1 MYFEHAL
8 VKINSGWSKNAD
20 RFWNQ
25 SCMELTSSNDY
36 FIVSLHLI
44 ISNMRPDEFFDESSV
59 LIILSPLIYVHC
71 FTYLLAKTNF
81 PSDFGQTTKFSRYK
95 IKLSLTKYTTVHY
108 NIQTILN
115 LNKKSDLKTQKAQTQ
130 PTKKKETHLH
140 RPNLYKVVN
149 KSAQRWKRKF
159 QPAACSRQKWDKKLT
174 QKGTDNVAWTRVE
187 FAYQS
192 FFSFFTDFDRLEPR
206 QRVSCW
212 GRVGRTRVIFK
223 LDSETMFTTWPLSW
237 SRKYV
242 SHKPNISIT
251 HFTIRRFVF
260 GHRPSLAWFLSFSFF
275 WFAFLSNFNIL

>member
-130 PTKKKETHLH
+130 PTKKKKPIYTDPIYTKWWTDA
-140 RPNLYKVVN
+140 R
-149 KSAQRWKRKF
+149 SAEKE
-159 QPAACSRQKWDKKLT
+159 
-174 QKGTDNVAWTRVE
+174 N
-187 FAYQS
+187 
-192 FFSFFTDFDRLEPR
+192 FS
-206 QRVSCW
+206 
-212 GRVGRTRVIFK
+212 
-223 LDSETMFTTWPLSW
+223 LSLVHA
-237 SRKYV
+237 KNGI
-242 SHKPNISIT
+242 KN
-251 HFTIRRFVF
+251 
-260 GHRPSLAWFLSFSFF
+260 
-275 WFAFLSNFNIL
+275 

>member
-1 MYFEHAL
+1 M
-8 VKINSGWSKNAD
+8 
-20 RFWNQ
+20 
-25 SCMELTSSNDY
+25 
-36 FIVSLHLI
+36 FIVLHTYWPKLI
-44 ISNMRPDEFFDESSV
+44 FRQTLAKLRNFRDINQTFFDE
-59 LIILSPLIYVHC
+59 VHNSTLQYSNH
-71 FTYLLAKTNF
+71 FEFEQKKWLKNSKGTN
-81 PSDFGQTTKFSRYK
+81 TTDEEEK
-95 IKLSLTKYTTVHY
+95 
-108 NIQTILN
+108 
-115 LNKKSDLKTQKAQTQ
+115 
-130 PTKKKETHLH
+130 THLH

-149 KSAQRWKRKF
+149 KCAQRWKRKF